1 MLCKRYQYIFLP
13 HFKVSEMVKGS
24 PLGKRVSRDA
34 MAAGHALLKRL
45 LVQKGTRYGCTVMFV
60 RTTIPR
66 SACLLCVTVA
76 VVVTCSVFKVFESV
90 SLRVGC
96 WRLVARPPPSR

>member
-1 MLCKRYQYIFLP
+1 MTNAVSSAMHEYAKVLCKRYRYIFLP

-45 LVQKGTRYGCTVMFV
+45 LVEKGTRYGCTVMFV

-66 SACLLCVTVA
+66 SAYCVCVEVLLLLWL
-76 VVVTCSVFKVFESV
+76 S
-90 SLRVGC
+90 
-96 WRLVARPPPSR
+96 W

>member
-1 MLCKRYQYIFLP
+1 
-13 HFKVSEMVKGS
+13 MV
-24 PLGKRVSRDA
+24 
-34 MAAGHALLKRL
+34 AGQALLKRL
-45 LVQKGTRYGCTVMFV
+45 LPAVVQPEKGTGYGCTVMFV

-66 SACLLCVTVA
+66 SACLLCVCGGAAAAVA